1 MAKRFIDTDM
11 WSKKWIRLLDPKLK
25 LFWVYLL
32 SRCNHA
38 GIYEVD
44 LELASFQLKLE
55 LDEKEILNS
64 FNGIIKPIDNDK
76 WFIPKFIEFQY
87 GPLNEKVNAHRSV
100 INILKKYKLLNKN
113 QQLIN
118 SSSTVQDKDK
128 DKDIDKDKDKREQKF
143 TNKVCAEGVKI
154 TPMVDPKIINEF
166 CDYWTESNMSGT
178 KMKFEMQKTFDINR
192 RLKKWIQNSKDWNLT
207 PKSDLSD
214 FKLDSTGYNYI
225 GYCDKCNVS
234 GFYKK
239 EQLNGDSSCCSA
251 KIKPT
256 KEKK

>member
-11 WSKKWIRLLDPKLK
+11 WSKRWIRTLDPKLK
-25 LFWVYLL
+25 LFWVYLM

-38 GIYEVD
+38 GVYEVD
-44 LELASFQLKLE
+44 LELASFQLQVD
-55 LDEKEILNS
+55 LDEKEILET
-64 FNGIIKPIDNDK
+64 FNGNIKVIKKHK

-100 INILKKYKLLNKN
+100 IGILKKYKLLNKN
-113 QQLIN
+113 HELIN
-118 SSSTVQDKDK
+118 SSSTVKDK

-143 TNKVCAEGVKI
+143 INKVCAEGIKI
-154 TPMVDPKIINEF
+154 TPMVDPKLIDQF
-166 CDYWTESNMSGT
+166 CDYWTESNISGT

-207 PKSDLSD
+207 PKANLSD
-214 FKLDSTGYNYI
+214 YKLDSTGYNYMA
-225 GYCDKCNVS
+225 YCEKCNES
-234 GFYKK
+234 DFYKEYDLK
-239 EQLNGDSSCCSA
+239 GDSRCCNA

-256 KEKK
+256 REKK